1 MVKIERWYFLKG
13 KGGTK
18 GGSFHPKSRE
28 LIQNAEI
35 LLVAILGQPSV
46 ALVGRRSDHVL
57 IPFDLLKAG
66 LHIQRCQN
74 WKILLFN
81 GKEERRA
88 ISSKEV
94 IQNAEILF
102 SVLQWQRDAVA
113 IKAFP
118 HTYNIL
124 NFAVLL
130 IEPLFYLFEKNQKN
144 YKWYKVWVHK
154 ECFFAICS
162 WTVVPYFEDVFILI
176 LGEAWKTLGLK
187 ISLMAALFF

>member
-1 MVKIERWYFLKG
+1 MVKIERWYFLKWKRDQRRVMSSKKHG
-13 KGGTK
+13 TNSKCWNPIGGHFRAAFSGT
-18 GGSFHPKSRE
+18 GRE
-28 LIQNAEI
+28 RGE
-35 LLVAILGQPSV
+35 
-46 ALVGRRSDHVL
+46 HVL

-102 SVLQWQRDAVA
+102 SVLQWQRDAVT

-118 HTYNIL
+118 HTHNIL
-124 NFAVLL
+124 NFTVLL

-187 ISLMAALFF
+187 ISLMAALIF